1 MAIDP
6 DMEPIIEALEARIAA
21 LETAAP
27 AAPDQALDD
36 AIIGFN
42 DALYSA
48 LAPLD
53 AADRVALFDRL
64 RAAI

>member
-6 DMEPIIEALEARIAA
+6 DMEPILAAIDARLQALES
-21 LETAAP
+21 AAP
-27 AAPDQALDD
+27 APVDQALND

-53 AADRVALFDRL
+53 AAERVALFDRVK
-64 RAAI
+64 AAI

>member
-6 DMEPIIEALEARIAA
+6 DMDPIIADFEARLQALEN
-21 LETAAP
+21 AAP
-27 AAPDQALDD
+27 APVDQALND
-36 AIIGFN
+36 AIITYN

-53 AADRVALFDRL
+53 AAERVALFDRL
-64 RAAI
+64 KAAI

>member
-6 DMEPIIEALEARIAA
+6 DLDPIIAALEARIAK
-21 LETAAP
+21 LENAAP
-27 AAPDQALDD
+27 ATSDQALNN
-36 AIIGFN
+36 AIIGYN

-53 AADRVALFDRL
+53 AAGRVALFDRMK
-64 RAAI
+64 AAI

>member
-21 LETAAP
+21 LEGAAP
-27 AAPDQALDD
+27 AADQSLND
-36 AIIGFN
+36 AIIGFY

-53 AADRVALFDRL
+53 AAERVALFDRVK
-64 RAAI
+64 AAI